1 MGYFELRLQIHTL
14 GTSETYLTSC
24 KKEHNRSPLNSKNIS
39 KCYCF
44 CCTLD
49 QINAGLVSRRDFEC
63 VSRGF
68 LEYEKCDRDRVKYNE
83 LRRETWRWFYMD
95 YFNRIFVLDVTYLI

>member
-1 MGYFELRLQIHTL
+1 MLLFLLYFRSNKCRLGEQKRL
-14 GTSETYLTSC
+14 
-24 KKEHNRSPLNSKNIS
+24 
-39 KCYCF
+39 
-44 CCTLD
+44 
-49 QINAGLVSRRDFEC
+49 EC